1 VINPVQWKK
10 QEKTYEKL
18 QYRNDENSYKEKFMR
33 EFFIGGTIQ
42 TLHDIKFQH
51 KHDDEVIAKN
61 FAEIIFNITSALTG
75 Q

>member
-1 VINPVQWKK
+1 
-10 QEKTYEKL
+10 
-18 QYRNDENSYKEKFMR
+18 MR
-33 EFFIGGTIQ
+33 EFIIDGTIQ
-42 TLHDIKFQH
+42 SLHDIKFQH